1 METER
6 KPDLGEEIGFEV
18 ELGAGFPIDKDG
30 YRRRGEGGSRMGPI
44 LWSQNQNQNQN
55 RILHVHGNDLG
66 YT

>member
-6 KPDLGEEIGFEV
+6 EAGPGEGIGFEV
-18 ELGAGFPIDKDG
+18 ELGAGFPIDKDV
-30 YRRRGEGGSRMGPI
+30 YRRREEGRSKMGPI
-44 LWSQNQNQNQN
+44 LWSQNQNQYQS